1 MGACSVQLQHETRG
15 DGGCE
20 AHWVADSSMGP
31 TGLMSCVGLLSLVG
45 APRTMAEK
53 SIFW

>member
-1 MGACSVQLQHETRG
+1 MGASSVQLQHETRG